1 MVVDELARALTL
13 LQLQQELIE
22 ALQAQIVT
30 RRAERDDAR
39 MVRALL
45 LEIRTQQDALAARLV
60 GV

>member
-1 MVVDELARALTL
+1 MVADDLARALTL

-30 RRAERDDAR
+30 LRAERDDAR